1 MTDQSRWQAVQGR
14 DGAADGRFVYAV
26 TSTGIYCRPTCASR
40 RPLRRNVRFFDLP
53 EAAEQEGFRA
63 CKRCRPT
70 DSISPNGQVQK
81 VREICR
87 FIEQELEDG
96 AEGSPSLA
104 AIAAQVGG
112 SPHHLQRTFKRLL
125 GVTPAQYGD
134 SRRLSRL
141 KAGLKDGESVTN
153 AMYDAGYGA
162 ASRLYE
168 RSNAQ
173 LGMTPA
179 SYARGGKG
187 ARMGYAITDSPLG
200 RLMVAATEQ
209 GVCFLSLGE
218 DAHLVAELRREYP
231 LAEIAADEIV
241 LGEWVATVVAYLE
254 GAIPHPNLPLD
265 VQGTAFQRRVW
276 QELMQIPAGVTRTY
290 SELAERISGKASAR
304 RAVARGCATNPV
316 SLIIPCHRVI
326 RGDGGLGGYRWGLD
340 RKRALLAAEREQSLS
355 LTPVRQGAPLR
366 AGGA

>member
-1 MTDQSRWQAVQGR
+1 MTNNGNSTMTDQSRWQAVQGR
-14 DGAADGRFVYAV
+14 DDAADGRFVYAV

-53 EAAEQEGFRA
+53 EAAEQEGFRP
-63 CKRCRPT
+63 CKRCKPT
-70 DSISPNGQVQK
+70 ESTSPDASVQK
-81 VREICR
+81 VRDICR
-87 FIEQELEDG
+87 FIDRELDDG
-96 AEGSPSLA
+96 ADGSPSLA
-104 AIAAQVGG
+104 AIAEAVGG
-112 SPHHLQRTFKRLL
+112 SPHHLQRTFKRLM

-134 SRRLSRL
+134 ARRLIRL
-141 KAGLKDGESVTN
+141 KQGLKQGESVTN

-168 RSNAQ
+168 RSNGQ

-179 SYARGGKG
+179 SYAKGGKG
-187 ARMGYAITDSPLG
+187 ARMGYAISPSPLG

-218 DAHLVAELRREYP
+218 DEHLIAELHREYP
-231 LAEIAADEIV
+231 LAEIVADEIV
-241 LGEWVATVVAYLE
+241 LGEWVRTVVDYLE

-290 SELAERISGKASAR
+290 SELAEQISGKASAR

-316 SLIIPCHRVI
+316 SLIIPCHRVV
-326 RGDGGLGGYRWGLD
+326 RGDGGLGGYRWGLE
-340 RKRALLAAEREQSLS
+340 RKAALIAAERERLKK
-355 LTPVRQGAPLR
+355 VA
-366 AGGA
+366 

>member
-1 MTDQSRWQAVQGR
+1 MTEKRNSTMTDQSRWQAVQGR
-14 DGAADGRFVYAV
+14 DGTADGRFVYAV

-53 EAAEQEGFRA
+53 EAAEQEGFRP
-63 CKRCRPT
+63 CKRCKPT
-70 DSISPNGQVQK
+70 ESVSSDAAVQK
-81 VREICR
+81 VREICG
-87 FIEQELEDG
+87 FIEQELELG
-96 AEGSPSLA
+96 ADGSPSLA
-104 AIAAQVGG
+104 AIAERVGG

-134 SRRLSRL
+134 ARRLSRL
-141 KAGLKDGESVTN
+141 KAGLKQGESVTN

-168 RSNAQ
+168 RSNSQ

-179 SYARGGKG
+179 SYAKGGKG
-187 ARMGYAITDSPLG
+187 ARMGYTITPSPLG
-200 RLMVAATEQ
+200 RLMVAATER

-218 DAHLVAELRREYP
+218 DAHLIAELHREYP
-231 LAEIAADEIV
+231 LAEIVADEIV
-241 LGEWVATVVAYLE
+241 LGDWVRTVVAYLE

-290 SELAERISGKASAR
+290 SELAEQISGKATAR

-316 SLIIPCHRVI
+316 SLIIPCHRVV
-326 RGDGGLGGYRWGLD
+326 RGDGGLGGYRWGLK
-340 RKRALLAAEREQSLS
+340 RKAALIAAEREE
-355 LTPVRQGAPLR
+355 RQR
-366 AGGA
+366 REQAG

>member
-1 MTDQSRWQAVQGR
+1 MTDHSRWQAVQGR

-26 TSTGIYCRPTCASR
+26 TSTGIYCRPTCAAR

-63 CKRCRPT
+63 CKRCRPAE
-70 DSISPNGQVQK
+70 SISPDATVRR
-81 VREICR
+81 VREVCR
-87 FIEQELEDG
+87 FIDQELEQGADG
-96 AEGSPSLA
+96 APTLAVLA
-104 AIAAQVGG
+104 ARVGG

-134 SRRLSRL
+134 SRRLARL
-141 KAGLKDGESVTN
+141 KAGLKQGDSVTE
-153 AMYDAGYGA
+153 ALYDAGYGA

-187 ARMGYAITDSPLG
+187 ARIGHAITDSPLG
-200 RLMVAATEQ
+200 RLMVAATAQ

-218 DAHLVAELRREYP
+218 DAHLIAELEREYP
-231 LAEIAADEIV
+231 LAEIVPDRIV
-241 LGEWVATVVAYLE
+241 LGAWVATVVAYLE

-265 VQGTAFQRRVW
+265 VRGTAFQRRVW

-290 SELAERISGKASAR
+290 SELAERISGNPGAR

-340 RKRALLAAEREQSLS
+340 RKRALLAAERE
-355 LTPVRQGAPLR
+355 RR
-366 AGGA
+366 AMFG

>member
-70 DSISPNGQVQK
+70 ESPSPDITVQR

-87 FIEQELEDG
+87 FIDQELDQG
-96 AEGSPSLA
+96 ADGSPSLA
-104 AIAAQVGG
+104 AIAAKVGG
-112 SPHHLQRTFKRLL
+112 SPHHLQRTFKRLM

-134 SRRLSRL
+134 ARRLARL
-141 KAGLKDGESVTN
+141 RQGLKQGESVTN

-168 RSNAQ
+168 RANGQ

-179 SYARGGKG
+179 SYAKGGKG
-187 ARMGYAITDSPLG
+187 ARIGYSITDSPLG
-200 RLMVAATEQ
+200 RLMVAATTQ
-209 GVCFLSLGE
+209 GVCFLSLG
-218 DAHLVAELRREYP
+218 DDGHLIAELGREYP
-231 LAEIAADEIV
+231 LADIVADEIV
-241 LGEWVATVVAYLE
+241 LGEWVRTVVAYLE

-276 QELMQIPAGVTRTY
+276 RELMQIPAGMTRTY
-290 SELAERISGKASAR
+290 SEMAERISGNPMAR

-340 RKRALLAAEREQSLS
+340 RKRALLAAEREQ
-355 LTPVRQGAPLR
+355 RKKQN
-366 AGGA
+366 

>member
-70 DSISPNGQVQK
+70 ESISVDVKVQR
-81 VREICR
+81 VREMCR
-87 FIEQELEDG
+87 FIDQEQEEG
-96 AEGSPSLA
+96 ADGSPTLA
-104 AIAAQVGG
+104 AIAAKVGG
-112 SPHHLQRTFKRLL
+112 SPHHLQRTFKRLM

-134 SRRLSRL
+134 ARRLSRL
-141 KAGLKDGESVTN
+141 REGLKQGESVTN

-162 ASRLYE
+162 VSRLYE
-168 RSNAQ
+168 RSNGQ

-179 SYARGGKG
+179 SYAKGGKG
-187 ARMGYAITDSPLG
+187 ALIGYAITDSPLG
-200 RLMVAATEQ
+200 RLMVAATEH
-209 GVCFLSLGE
+209 GVCFLSLG
-218 DAHLVAELRREYP
+218 DDRHLIAELGREYP
-231 LAEIAADEIV
+231 LAEIVADEIV
-241 LGEWVATVVAYLE
+241 LGEWVREVVAYLD
-254 GAIPHPNLPLD
+254 GTIPHPNLPLD

-276 QELMQIPAGVTRTY
+276 QELMQIPAGMTRTY
-290 SELAERISGKASAR
+290 SELAERISGNAKAR

-340 RKRALLAAEREQSLS
+340 RKRALLVAEREQ
-355 LTPVRQGAPLR
+355 RQKQI
-366 AGGA
+366 

>member
-14 DGAADGRFVYAV
+14 DGAADGSFVYAV

-70 DSISPNGQVQK
+70 DGISADVNVQR
-81 VREICR
+81 VRAMCR

-96 AEGSPSLA
+96 ADGSPSLA
-104 AIAAQVGG
+104 AVAAEVGG
-112 SPHHLQRTFKRLL
+112 SPHHLQRTFKRLM

-134 SRRLSRL
+134 ARRLARL
-141 KAGLKDGESVTN
+141 KTGLKQGESVTA

-168 RSNAQ
+168 RSNGQ

-179 SYARGGKG
+179 SYAKGGKG
-187 ARMGYAITDSPLG
+187 ARIGYSITDSPLG
-200 RLMVAATEQ
+200 RLMVAATAQ
-209 GVCFLSLGE
+209 GVCFLSLG
-218 DAHLVAELRREYP
+218 DDGHLIAELGREYP
-231 LAEIAADEIV
+231 LAEIVADEIV
-241 LGEWVATVVAYLE
+241 LGEWVRTVVAYLE

-276 QELMQIPAGVTRTY
+276 QELMRIPAGMTRTY
-290 SELAERISGKASAR
+290 SEMAERISGNPKAR

-340 RKRALLAAEREQSLS
+340 RKRALLAAEKEQ
-355 LTPVRQGAPLR
+355 RQKTA
-366 AGGA
+366 

>member
-1 MTDQSRWQAVQGR
+1 MVDTAQSEQKHRQARHGR
-14 DGAADGRFVYAV
+14 DDPPSAPLFHRE
-26 TSTGIYCRPTCASR
+26 TSHCPSCRPTCASR

-70 DSISPNGQVQK
+70 ESISPDVKVQR
-81 VREICR
+81 VRDMCR
-87 FIEQELEDG
+87 FIEQEQEQG
-96 AEGSPSLA
+96 ADGSPTLA
-104 AIAAQVGG
+104 TIAAKVGG
-112 SPHHLQRTFKRLL
+112 SPHHLQRTFKRLM

-134 SRRLSRL
+134 ARRLARL
-141 KAGLKDGESVTN
+141 KDGLKQGESVTA

-168 RSNAQ
+168 RSNSQ

-179 SYARGGKG
+179 SYAKGGKG
-187 ARMGYAITDSPLG
+187 ARIGYAITDSPLG
-200 RLMVAATEQ
+200 RLMVAATEH

-218 DAHLVAELRREYP
+218 DSHLIAELEREYP
-231 LAEIAADEIV
+231 LAEIIADEIV
-241 LGEWVATVVAYLE
+241 LGEWVRTVVAYLD

-276 QELMQIPAGVTRTY
+276 QELMQIPAGMTRTY
-290 SELAERISGKASAR
+290 TELAESISGNPLAR

-340 RKRALLAAEREQSLS
+340 RKRALLAAEREQ
-355 LTPVRQGAPLR
+355 RMAW
-366 AGGA
+366 A

>member
-14 DGAADGRFVYAV
+14 DNAADGRFVYAV

-40 RPLRRNVRFFDLP
+40 RPLRRNVKFFDLP

-70 DSISPNGQVQK
+70 ESISLDGNVQK
-81 VREICR
+81 VRAICR
-87 FIEQELEDG
+87 FIDETQEQG
-96 AEGSPSLA
+96 ADGSPSLA
-104 AIAAQVGG
+104 AIAEKVGG
-112 SPHHLQRTFKRLL
+112 SPHHLQRTFKRLM

-134 SRRLSRL
+134 ARRLNRL
-141 KAGLKDGESVTN
+141 KAGLKQGESVTN

-168 RSNAQ
+168 RSNSQ

-179 SYARGGKG
+179 SYAKGGKG

-200 RLMVAATEQ
+200 RLLVAATAQ

-218 DAHLVAELRREYP
+218 DDHLIAELHREYP
-231 LAEIAADEIV
+231 LAEIVADEIF
-241 LGEWVATVVAYLE
+241 LGEWLGEVVAYLK

-290 SELAERISGKASAR
+290 SELAETISGKASAR

-326 RGDGGLGGYRWGLD
+326 RGDGGLGGYRWGLE
-340 RKRALLAAEREQSLS
+340 RKRALIDGERKLAKDA
-355 LTPVRQGAPLR
+355 A
-366 AGGA
+366 